1 MRAVFSLLFVKSLA
15 MHGREAIS
23 LFFVQL
29 LLGKHDDI
37 HQMCTFL
44 AVGHDVSFSLVFL
57 QMQPIQQI
65 LQPIQLFQ
73 PVVHKSRT
81 IGPLNSTKH
90 EDCTIIGRNS
100 DDSAQFTTN
109 STRTSFLP
117 TFLVKTQALYV
128 FASIK
133 QLISLANVKIYR
145 RNN

>member
-1 MRAVFSLLFVKSLA
+1 

-100 DDSAQFTTN
+100 DDSAQFTTRC
-109 STRTSFLP
+109 TRASIFHTNDG
-117 TFLVKTQALYV
+117 KTQGPYV

-133 QLISLANVKIYR
+133 QLISLANVCKSR
-145 RNN
+145 RFRTITCKSTRTNN